1 MVFLKEPTILWANFK
16 IMAKKLFI
24 LLALPIGNKLCIY
37 VRFGFGDKILAHSLT
52 NVETTSVHK
61 MKIFTWM

>member
-16 IMAKKLFI
+16 IVAKKLVI

-37 VRFGFGDKILAHSLT
+37 IRFGFRDKILAHSLT
-52 NVETTSVHK
+52 NVETTKVHK
-61 MKIFTWM
+61 MKISTWM